1 MKVLIANKF
10 FYHNGGA
17 ETVFFQERDFLLKHG
32 LKVVDFSMTDKR
44 NLPSPYA
51 AFFAPNI
58 NFFQQAGVVEKVYH
72 AVSFVHSSATVKKIE
87 ELIIQEKPQIAHLHN
102 IYHQLTPSI
111 IPVFK
116 KYGIKIVL
124 TLHDCKLVC
133 PNYLALRKGQICTAC
148 QGEFFWKPFFLN
160 CQNSRMHSLL
170 LAVEAYWHK
179 WRKTY
184 EDVDLFLTP
193 SQFLANLISN
203 RIASEKIRILHNGV
217 DTDCCPPTFSDEGYY
232 ALYFGR
238 LSREKGIFT
247 LLQAHEQ
254 VAERVPLKIVGTG
267 ELEEELRI
275 RYPDVTFLGRKTG
288 EELFDVVA
296 NAAFVIVPSECYE
309 NCSMAILE
317 AMAFGKPVIASRL
330 GGIPE
335 QINDGETG
343 MLFENGNV
351 VELAEKMDLLFS
363 DVRLREQMGRAAR
376 RKVEKEYALVDHNR
390 QLLTIYTNILS
401 RD

>member
-1 MKVLIANKF
+1 
-10 FYHNGGA
+10 
-17 ETVFFQERDFLLKHG
+17 
-32 LKVVDFSMTDKR
+32 
-44 NLPSPYA
+44 
-51 AFFAPNI
+51 
-58 NFFQQAGVVEKVYH
+58 
-72 AVSFVHSSATVKKIE
+72 
-87 ELIIQEKPQIAHLHN
+87 
-102 IYHQLTPSI
+102 
-111 IPVFK
+111 
-116 KYGIKIVL
+116 
-124 TLHDCKLVC
+124 
-133 PNYLALRKGQICTAC
+133 
-148 QGEFFWKPFFLN
+148 
-160 CQNSRMHSLL
+160 MHSLL

-343 MLFENGNV
+343 MLFENGNA

-363 DVRLREQMGRAAR
+363 DVRLREQLGRAAR

>member
-133 PNYLALRKGQICTAC
+133 PNYLALRKGRICTAC

-217 DTDCCPPTFSDEGYY
+217 DTDCCHPTFSDEGYY

-267 ELEEELRI
+267 EVEEELRI

-343 MLFENGNV
+343 MLFENGNA

-363 DVRLREQMGRAAR
+363 DVRLREQLGRAAR